1 MLCKTSR
8 DAMNCLTNM
17 KRGILVVEK
26 ARGQDLKNKS
36 VLSTVFA
43 TILIS

>member
-26 ARGQDLKNKS
+26 ARGQDLKKRACCTLYLLRS
-36 VLSTVFA
+36 
-43 TILIS
+43 